1 MWLHSIC
8 KILDIH
14 TRECSIIFC
23 QVNSAILKPSFTLE
37 NNLIETISPASSP
50 SPTNTPLT
58 STWHLEQLLTQR
70 STSREAF
77 KLFQLSFTQF
87 LTLSDQQTLYR
98 RWQSTSYN
106 FIICCKTG
114 HLYGLHQCSTDF
126 IKHPLLTLKSIIFL
140 AESAPLFISIKMSLM
155 VPLHIKQ
162 HPFDNLAY
170 SSLS

>member
-1 MWLHSIC
+1 MQDFRYLHSGIEHYLQSSQLHV
-8 KILDIH
+8 KL
-14 TRECSIIFC
+14 
-23 QVNSAILKPSFTLE
+23 SFTLE

-50 SPTNTPLT
+50 PPINTPLT

-87 LTLSDQQTLYR
+87 LTPSDQQTLYR
-98 RWQSTSYN
+98 LWQSTSYN
-106 FIICCKTG
+106 FIICCKAG
-114 HLYGLHQCSTDF
+114 HLYRLHQCSTDF
-126 IKHPLLTLKSIIFL
+126 IKHPLPTLKSIIFL

-155 VPLHIKQ
+155 VPLDIKQ